1 MTNAEFQEILETVMN
16 DKCAELEIKSEAYEY
31 KFSAEFER
39 KMRKM
44 IKNFEKLR
52 EKAEKEMPS
61 ENEKE
66 QNPIQAMPGISVR
79 SFRRAA
85 AVILAAALLAALVAC
100 GVRWVIIWNETQND
114 EQGTLDVT
122 FEIEKPQ
129 GQEREFEYKRPQ
141 TPKGFEIIREFEE
154 GNICEIVYQEIDNN
168 VQILYSQSGNAEHA
182 AISIDNDDDSFEAI
196 QINGYSGYCV
206 SEKEYCLIVWTDGI
220 SVFSVSSN
228 ADFETTYKVAESVS

>member
-16 DKCAELEIKSEAYEY
+16 DKCAGFEIKSEAHEYE
-31 KFSAEFER
+31 FSAKFER

-52 EKAEKEMPS
+52 ENAKKEMLS

-66 QNPIQAMPGISVR
+66 QELIKAMPGISVR

-85 AVILAAALLAALVAC
+85 VIALAAALLAALVAC

-114 EQGTLDVT
+114 VQGTLEVT

-141 TPKGFEIIREFEE
+141 TPKGFEIIKEFEE

-220 SVFSVSSN
+220 SVFSISSN